1 MTQDNGTITQSDT
14 WEVIHAF
21 FAENGLV
28 SQQVNSFNY
37 FLTNTIQDIVDEV
50 GKIVIKPE
58 KQYKPGDKRQFG
70 IAVLTQ
76 TARPTSSSSSSST
89 STKSPL
95 TEIRTESPTTCS
107 QTRPDSGI

>member
-1 MTQDNGTITQSDT
+1 MKQDNGQITQADT

-28 SQQVNSFNY
+28 SQQVNSFNH

-58 KQYKPGDKRQFG
+58 KQYKPGDRRSAG
-70 IAVLTQ
+70 MAVFTRLPDLRAQ
-76 TARPTSSSSSSST
+76 VRAAARLPEAD
-89 STKSPL
+89 L
-95 TEIRTESPTTCS
+95 
-107 QTRPDSGI
+107 QRPGPDYA